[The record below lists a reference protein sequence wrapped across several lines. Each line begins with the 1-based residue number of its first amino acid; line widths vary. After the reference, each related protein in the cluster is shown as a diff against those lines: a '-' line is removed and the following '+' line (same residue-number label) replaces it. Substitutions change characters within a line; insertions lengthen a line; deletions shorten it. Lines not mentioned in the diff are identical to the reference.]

1 MSTRWFNIS
10 ESLNGGPDLGY
21 IERENLDRPVTN
33 ISFIQGG
40 WVTVPSQSD
49 MYDTPFAKLFDGQVF
64 NILST
69 GEQFI
74 AKRFQVGINGWTD
87 VFSNSH
93 SFAPYTWNSSSYA
106 LTASHII
113 GGGGDGSGAGFPY
126 AGSDTLGGDPAQAVI
141 TGSLLVSGSG
151 NITASALKVNN
162 RLSLGSHTDQY
173 IQGYGNYLVL
183 DADDVLRIVTDS
195 HTGFNNKVG
204 IGSSFGNISN
214 TPDGLLHISGG
225 NLIVESDPDGVGGN
239 ITASN
244 LQVDNNINLDG
255 TLSFDGFTFSDG
267 NILVLSGSTT
277 FGDSASQDTHTFTG
291 SLYVSGGIYLT
302 DSGSSD
308 VKFHGTASYV
318 VTSSHAISASYVLSS
333 SHAISASYVESSS
346 YALSSSY
353 VLSSSYAFSSSKAE
367 SSSYALSSSYVLS
380 SSNALSSSYA
390 LSSSNS
396 FSSSYAL
403 SSSKAESSSYALS
416 SSYVLSSSNALSSSY
431 AFSSSKAESSSY
443 TLSSS
448 YALSSSYVLSSSNAF
463 SASYALSSSK
473 AESSSYALSS
483 SYVLSSSHAT
493 TASYV
498 LSSSKA
504 ESSSYALSSS
514 YVLSSSHATTASYT
528 LSSSHAISASN
539 VATLQTQSDSTK
551 IDLSNLKIVNY
562 STDIFT
568 SVVDGEL
575 TLTFG
580 IPSAA
585 SVIQSAYLSGFD
597 TTRFNLQSDNYNLKW
612 NINLNGA
619 TFNSGAFFR
628 NDVQQGDF
636 STTENDFIGS
646 TTKFISND
654 VGNAR
659 WAVRVNYTKADGT
672 DVDISTTTTQYS
684 ISTPVPGNPTI
695 TSDFSNA
702 TPDGT
707 SMLVSNKLEKYAG
720 GTFDFTT
727 SGTSNK
733 NGWDSN
739 PSGQFSGDTTTINV
753 NIPSTATISKNI
765 IENFVSNDSL
775 QSTPL
780 TTTTDASFTVN
791 RMISLRTG
799 SSTLDTIADDNNS
812 SEIISL
818 TDWKASV
825 GSVVYGTTTRH
836 QIDDITMI
844 FNPEP
849 TEGEYLYIVYDDNQ
863 NDLNAITNQD
873 ANTNDLGTIA
883 NPKGWQKLDSING
896 YKIYRSDNLNFNPTR
911 YKVTFS

>member
-416 SSYVLSSSNALSSSY
+416 SSYVLSSS
-431 AFSSSKAESSSY
+431 
-443 TLSSS
+443 
-448 YALSSSYVLSSSNAF
+448 
-463 SASYALSSSK
+463 
-473 AESSSYALSS
+473 
-483 SYVLSSSHAT
+483 HAT
-493 TASYV
+493 TASY
-498 LSSSKA
+498 A
-504 ESSSYALSSS
+504 
-514 YVLSSSHATTASYT
+514 